1 MENIKNNIY
10 LLILLMAPILSFAW
24 HYENNHL
31 PMSDAIAYLES
42 AQLIYQ
48 NFKGSEFFNFIISIF
63 NERSWRPI
71 IFQVFI
77 VPFLIISE
85 GDLLLSVLMT
95 HVLFT
100 SLSTYFA
107 YKIFSIYAGR
117 YISAVSAS
125 IICLSVDIFFG
136 GEGFPLFAEISFIP
150 FLLGTIYFLSEDSL
164 FKNKKR
170 SYLFIIFF
178 TLTLLSRPV
187 EGALFLSLGLLTI
200 IFYKH
205 SKYLSLYE
213 IVKGFTYPI
222 FFLWLLFIS
231 RLVPKVSSSVLKI
244 NPPYSYEVF
253 LSSTIFVSSL
263 LLLMLFLIY
272 MLKKNGSNKTFK
284 SIDTFFSK
292 SMLISSIILWIW
304 YTPRFGSLYGWV
316 YSTSLGNQFQYLKDH
331 DYQPLELI
339 ITAVNGHGSFII
351 YLIIFLFII
360 SIFFN
365 LIHYRFSYDVKNF
378 FNKKLHSINLLIL
391 TAIPIPIVLYFTT
404 HQVSYRKVAP
414 VITLLLILL
423 LSYII
428 RVKKFKNIFYTILS
442 ALFLL
447 QSYTLYNYIY
457 SVSESDKWSNYQKSY
472 IESKVLGSH
481 FPVPI
486 NINFDVH
493 SNLVA
498 FLKEKVKEKDIK
510 DIALVLDDSAY
521 PVEPYLIK
529 FLCYMDSLKCSFSSP
544 KKFKFGDL
552 KYLEGYDSLLIV
564 NSNNIELTKS
574 KKVADLVKDKISL
587 RINKSSP
594 SELYA
599 YYIHYIYALDDLSS
613 HNIEEIECTKIY
625 KNFTACLLIKL

>member
-1 MENIKNNIY
+1 MENIKNHIY
-10 LLILLMAPILSFAW
+10 LFILLAAPILSFIW

-48 NFKGSEFFNFIISIF
+48 NFRDSEFLSFIVSIF
-63 NERSWRPI
+63 NERSWRPV

-85 GDLLLSVLMT
+85 GNLLASVLMT

-100 SLSTYFA
+100 SLSVYFV
-107 YKIFSIYAGR
+107 YKIFLMYAGK

-125 IICLSVDIFFG
+125 IVCLSVDIFFG
-136 GEGFPLFAEISFIP
+136 GEAFPLFAEISFLP
-150 FLLGTIYFLSEDSL
+150 FLLGTIYFLSKDSL

-170 SYLFIIFF
+170 SFLFIIFF

-187 EGALFLSLGLLTI
+187 EGVLFLSISLLTI
-200 IFYKH
+200 MFYKH

-222 FFLWLLFIS
+222 FFFWLLFIS

-244 NPPYSYEVF
+244 DPPYSYEVF
-253 LSSTIFVSSL
+253 LSSTIFVSLL
-263 LLLMLFLIY
+263 LLLMLFLIHV
-272 MLKKNGSNKTFK
+272 LKKKGSIKTFK
-284 SIDTFFSK
+284 SIDTFFSR

-316 YSTSLGNQFQYLKDH
+316 YSTSLGNQFQYLKDQS
-331 DYQPLELI
+331 YEPLELI
-339 ITAVNGHGSFII
+339 ISAINGHGSFII
-351 YLIIFLFII
+351 YLIIFLFVI
-360 SIFFN
+360 SIFLSLMQNKFN
-365 LIHYRFSYDVKNF
+365 QSAKDF
-378 FNKKLHSINLLIL
+378 FDKKLNSMNLLIL
-391 TAIPIPIVLYFTT
+391 TAIPLPIILYFTT
-404 HQVSYRKVAP
+404 HQVSYRKIGP
-414 VITLLLILL
+414 VITLLLIIF

-428 RVKKFKNIFYTILS
+428 RVKKFRDTFYTILTS
-442 ALFLL
+442 LFLL
-447 QSYTLYNYIY
+447 QSFTLYSYI
-457 SVSESDKWSNYQKSY
+457 SISENDKWSNNQKSY
-472 IESKVLGSH
+472 LEKKILGSH

-498 FLKEKVKEKDIK
+498 FLKDRVKEKNIK

-529 FLCYMDSLKCSFSSP
+529 FLCYMDSFKCSFSSP

-574 KKVADLVKDKISL
+574 KKVANLVKDKISL

-613 HNIEEIECTKIY
+613 HNIEEVGCTIIY